1 LTRPPTGYVSHPL
14 IYEGVVEDRE
24 YQRAISDAARD
35 RNTLVVLPTA
45 LGKTVIS
52 ALVAARSLYGDR
64 EGRAL
69 VMAPTRPL
77 CEQHMATF
85 RGMMRLPE
93 DDFVLL
99 TGKTEASLREVVWSG
114 RSRVVF
120 ATPEVVRNDLLAKRM
135 TLGGFCLLVFDEC
148 HRSVKE
154 YAYTEIADQYAR
166 SSAYPLILGM
176 TASPGSEVERVR
188 NVCESLF
195 IEHVEHRTEE
205 DPDVRPYVQPIA
217 VEAVTVDL
225 PQEYEPAREVL
236 RGMLDERVR
245 WLRSRGYLRGPY
257 AGGVSRRQLVELG
270 TELRY
275 SAEMSIE
282 EERGPIY
289 AVISRQ
295 ASALTAFHMV
305 ELLETQGAHTLSAFV
320 ERMEDDGA
328 SEGGERNKKGRSGL
342 ANDAGLVALRGLLLE
357 GRGVLVEHPK
367 VGALGALLREQ
378 FGTNPGSR
386 VLVFTQYRDTATH
399 LVQELNRVP
408 GVRAERFVGQ
418 SSKAHDRGLTQDEQ
432 STIIRD
438 LRKGYLNTL
447 VATSIAEEGL
457 DIPQVDLVVFYEPVP
472 SEIRYIQRRGRT
484 GRRTAGRAVI
494 LAARGT
500 SDAIYLQASQD
511 RVERMKEIALRLN
524 SVLKP
529 VLRVRSRPGSTPLSP
544 EELADIY
551 ARASPRPESV
561 DSSAGLRARADA
573 DVRRLV
579 SRAERALY
587 LRILE
592 RGTAGID
599 NDALYSE
606 VEEEYGFPREV
617 LRAALDRLL
626 RARHIASPGDL
637 SRGAAGSPRPLSP
650 SPLRRSSIP
659 DREIP
664 GTSTMTIEVERV
676 ASGQA
681 TVLVDGE
688 LRARLLPENY
698 AGPRELMRKGRSFDA
713 LCSLYREEGAL
724 CVNVRR
730 VLRSR

>member
-1 LTRPPTGYVSHPL
+1 MIRPPTGYISHPL

-24 YQRAISDAARD
+24 YQRAISEAARD

-52 ALVAARSLYGDR
+52 ALVAARVLYGDR
-64 EGRAL
+64 DGRVL

-85 RGMMRLPE
+85 RGLMRLPE

-99 TGKTEASLREVVWSG
+99 TGRTEASLREVVWSG
-114 RSRVVF
+114 RSRLVF

-135 TLGGFCLLVFDEC
+135 TLGSFGLLVFDEC

-195 IEHVEHRTEE
+195 IEHVEYRTEE

-217 VEAVTVDL
+217 VGTVTVDL
-225 PQEYEPAREVL
+225 PREYEPVREIIK
-236 RGMLDERVR
+236 GMLEERVR

-295 ASALTAFHMV
+295 ASALTAFHML
-305 ELLETQGAHTLSAFV
+305 ELLETQGAHTLAAFV
-320 ERMEDDGA
+320 ERMADGA
-328 SEGGERNKKGRSGL
+328 GSEGGEKKKGRSGL
-342 ANDAGLVALRGLLLE
+342 ANDAGLAALRGILLD
-357 GRGVLVEHPK
+357 GRGGLVEHPK
-367 VGALGALLREQ
+367 VGALSALLRDQ
-378 FGTNPGSR
+378 FETNQGSR

-399 LVQELNRVP
+399 LVQELNEVP

-418 SSKAHDRGLTQDEQ
+418 SSKEHDRGLTQDEQ

-457 DIPQVDLVVFYEPVP
+457 DIPQVDLVVFYEPIP

-511 RVERMKEIALRLN
+511 RVERMKEIAQRLN
-524 SVLKP
+524 SVLRP
-529 VLRVRSRPGSTPLSP
+529 VLRVRSRPASAPLTP
-544 EELADIY
+544 EELAGIY
-551 ARASPRPESV
+551 ARTMPRPEGTDASV
-561 DSSAGLRARADA
+561 GQRSRAQD
-573 DVRRLV
+573 DMRRLV

-587 LRILE
+587 MKILE
-592 RGTAGID
+592 HGTEGID

-606 VEEEYGFPREV
+606 VEDEYGYPREV
-617 LRAALDRLL
+617 AKAALDRLL
-626 RARHIASPGDL
+626 KAKRVAAANGARRLA
-637 SRGAAGSPRPLSP
+637 P
-650 SPLRRSSIP
+650 SPPAPSRSSIP
-659 DREIP
+659 PREIP
-664 GTSTMTIEVERV
+664 GASRMTIEVEKV

-681 TVLVDGE
+681 FVLIDGSS
-688 LRARLLPENY
+688 RARLLPQNY
-698 AGPRELMRKGRSFDA
+698 AGPRELIKKGMTFVA
-713 LCSLYREEGAL
+713 LCSLYEDEGTL
-724 CVNVRR
+724 CVNVRQ
-730 VLRSR
+730 VVQAG